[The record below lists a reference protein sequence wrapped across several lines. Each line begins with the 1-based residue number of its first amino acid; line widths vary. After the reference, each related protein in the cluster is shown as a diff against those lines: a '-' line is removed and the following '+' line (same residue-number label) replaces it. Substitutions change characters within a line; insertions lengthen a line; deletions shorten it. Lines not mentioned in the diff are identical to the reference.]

1 MINLQG
7 IPVNIQHE
15 LVGRTEK
22 KDSWRT
28 DGDETISFLVRDRQL
43 GLRFVVTSASRE
55 ESIARHKGLPLI
67 CEVERV
73 QMMNIGD
80 IVLVE
85 TTGLVNIV
93 YQRRS
98 NDNSILVTHRCNAKC
113 VTCPQPPRNK
123 KGDETLLNLKLI
135 SLMDKD
141 TSLLA
146 LTGGEPT
153 LLKENLLR
161 VMTACKTEL
170 PKTSLI
176 LLTNG
181 IALEDFDFVKA
192 LVSVAH
198 PDFTVAV
205 SLNSDVDSE
214 HNRMVGNDSFY
225 RTLKGIHNLAL
236 FRQKIEI
243 RTVIHKLTYQR
254 LPNLAEF
261 ICRNFPFVVH
271 VALMGLEP
279 LGWALDN
286 IEQLWIDPYDYRDTL
301 KNAVQVLHRNNLKV
315 SIYNHQLCILLPS
328 LRRFARKSIGSW
340 KAVYLDMCEQC
351 ELKDGCGGLFA
362 SAQLIHSSHLQPLTE
377 NGQTF

>member
-7 IPVNIQHE
+7 VSVNIQHE
-15 LVGRTEK
+15 LVGRVEK
-22 KDSWRT
+22 RNSWVT
-28 DGDETISFLVRDRQL
+28 NGEEKISFLVRDRQL
-43 GLRFVVTSASRE
+43 GLRFVVTNASRE
-55 ESIARHKGLPLI
+55 QGITKHKGIPLI
-67 CEVERV
+67 CEVERL
-73 QMMNIGD
+73 QIMNIGD
-80 IVLVE
+80 IILVE

-93 YQRRS
+93 YRRGS
-98 NDNSILVTHRCNAKC
+98 NDNSILVTQRCNAKC
-113 VTCPQPPRNK
+113 VTCPQPPK
-123 KGDETLLNLKLI
+123 DGKGDETLLNLKLI

-141 TSLLA
+141 TASLA

-153 LLKENLLR
+153 LLKENLLK

-170 PKTSLI
+170 PKTPLI

-192 LVSVAH
+192 LVSVSH

-214 HNRMVGNDSFY
+214 HNRIVGNVSFY

-243 RTVIHKLTYQR
+243 RTVVHKLTHQR
-254 LPNLAEF
+254 LPNFAEF

-279 LGWALDN
+279 IGWALDN
-286 IEQLWIDPYDYRDTL
+286 IEQLWIDPYDYGDAL
-301 KNAVQVLHRNNLKV
+301 KNAVQILHRNNLKV

-328 LRRFARKSIGSW
+328 LRRFARKSIGNW
-340 KAVYLDMCEQC
+340 KAVYLGICEQC
-351 ELKDGCGGLFA
+351 ELKNSCGGLFA
-362 SAQLIHSSHLQPLTE
+362 SARLIHSSHLQPLTE

>member
-15 LVGRTEK
+15 LVGRIERQ
-22 KDSWRT
+22 DRWRT
-28 DGDETISFLVRDRQL
+28 HGNEAISFLIRDRQL
-43 GLRFVVTSASRE
+43 KLRFVVTNASRK
-55 ESIARHKGLPLI
+55 ESIARYEGIPLT

-85 TTGLVNIV
+85 TTGLVNII
-93 YQRRS
+93 YQRGS
-98 NDNSILVTHRCNAKC
+98 NDNSILVTQRCNAKC
-113 VTCPQPPRNK
+113 VTCPQPPRDD

-141 TSLLA
+141 TSSLA

-153 LLKENLLR
+153 LLKEDLLR
-161 VMTACKTEL
+161 LITACKNEL

-192 LVSVAH
+192 LVSVTH

-214 HNRMVGNDSFY
+214 HNRIIGNDSFY

-243 RTVIHKLTYQR
+243 RTVIHKLTHQR

-279 LGWALDN
+279 VGQALDN
-286 IEQLWIDPYDYRDTL
+286 IEQLWIDPYDYRNTL

-328 LRRFARKSIGSW
+328 LRGFARKSIGSW
-340 KAVYLDMCEQC
+340 KAIYLGICEQC
-351 ELKDGCGGLFA
+351 ELKDDCAGLFA

-377 NGQTF
+377 R

>member
-7 IPVNIQHE
+7 IPVNVQHE
-15 LVGRTEK
+15 LVGRAEK

-28 DGDETISFLVRDRQL
+28 DGGETISFLVRDRQL
-43 GLRFVVTSASRE
+43 GLKFVVTNASRT
-55 ESIARHKGLPLI
+55 ESMTKHKGIPLI

-73 QMMNIGD
+73 QRMKIGD

-93 YQRRS
+93 YQRGS
-98 NDNSILVTHRCNAKC
+98 KDNSILVTQRCNAKC
-113 VTCPQPPRNK
+113 VTCPQPPRDE

-141 TSLLA
+141 TTSLA

-170 PKTSLI
+170 PRTSLI

-205 SLNSDVDSE
+205 SLSSDVDSE
-214 HNRMVGNDSFY
+214 HNRIVGNDSFY

-243 RTVIHKLTYQR
+243 RTVIHKLTHHR

-279 LGWALDN
+279 VGWALDN
-286 IEQLWIDPYDYRDTL
+286 IEQLWIDPHNYRDAL

-340 KAVYLDMCEQC
+340 KAVYLGICEQC
-351 ELKDGCGGLFA
+351 ELKDSCAGLFA

-377 NGQTF
+377 N